1 MNEVTGTTSDLPD
14 RRRTGL
20 SPGLPP
26 EVSVAPAWTGPRVWI
41 LMWRKMGSVQSSSG
55 GAGQPVWTRA
65 LIGWHIVFWVLLGMT
80 LALSFLGHLGALRQ
94 TVFAGTVVVLGA
106 AYQFIGMPAIRSR
119 RALPSYAYRLVLI
132 ASLVVLIGIY
142 PQSVFLMFIGSAQ
155 IWLLCEDVREGI
167 GLSLLLVVGV
177 GTAQLW
183 SAGWGWTAFWEI
195 LPWMLVSLV
204 VSLLFGIWIEKVI
217 TQSQQRA
224 ELIEQ
229 LEAARDELAE
239 AHHSA
244 GVMAER
250 ERMAREIHDTLAQGM
265 TSIVMLAQTA
275 AVELQRGADASAR
288 LAAIEDTARENL
300 AEARALV
307 AAFTPVAL
315 SEATLTEVLRRQ
327 AERFAAETGVDVQV
341 SLDLPDD
348 EVAAL
353 PQAQQVV
360 LLRSAQEALANVR
373 KHARATQVLITLGLS
388 DDGVWIEIRDDGS
401 GFTPGAESAGF
412 GLNAMRG
419 RVEESGG
426 SVQVE
431 SAPGRGTRVQVLIP
445 AVQEDA

>member
-1 MNEVTGTTSDLPD
+1 MNGLTGTTSDLPD
-14 RRRTGL
+14 RRRTEL
-20 SPGLPP
+20 SR
-26 EVSVAPAWTGPRVWI
+26 APAWTGPRVWI
-41 LMWRKMGSVQSSSG
+41 LVWRKMGSVQSSHGS
-55 GAGQPVWTRA
+55 AGQPVWTRA
-65 LIGWHIVFWVLLGMT
+65 LVGWHIVFWVLLGMT
-80 LALSFLGHLGALRQ
+80 LALSFLGHLDALRQ
-94 TVFAGTVVVLGA
+94 SVFAGTVVVLAA
-106 AYQFIGMPAIRSR
+106 AYQFLGLPAIRSR
-119 RALPSYAYRLVLI
+119 RALPSYTYRLVLI
-132 ASLVVLIGIY
+132 ACLMVLIGIY
-142 PQSVFLMFIGSAQ
+142 PQSVFLMFIASAQ

-167 GLSLLLVVGV
+167 ALSLLLVLGV

-183 SAGWGWTAFWEI
+183 SAGWGWDAFWSI

-224 ELIEQ
+224 ELIDQ
-229 LEAARDELAE
+229 LESARDELAE

-265 TSIVMLAQTA
+265 TSIVMLAQA
-275 AVELQRGADASAR
+275 ASAELSRGGTPGAAAR

-341 SLDLPDD
+341 ELDLPDE

-373 KHARATQVLITLGLS
+373 KHAAATQVLITLGLS
-388 DDGVWIEIRDDGS
+388 DSGVWIEIRDDGS
-401 GFTPGAESAGF
+401 GFMPGSVSGGF

-426 SVQVE
+426 SVEVE

-445 AVQEDA
+445 AVQEGA

>member
-1 MNEVTGTTSDLPD
+1 MNDLIGTTSALSD

-20 SPGLPP
+20 SEGDRHD
-26 EVSVAPAWTGPRVWI
+26 PARTGPRVWI
-41 LMWRKMGSVQSSSG
+41 VVWRKMVAVESTSG
-55 GAGQPVWTRA
+55 TAGQPVWTRT
-65 LIGWHIVFWVLLGMT
+65 LVGWHIVFWVLLAMT
-80 LALSFLGHLGALRQ
+80 LGLSFLGNLSPTRQ
-94 TVFAGTVVVLGA
+94 TAYVGAVVVLA
-106 AYQFIGMPAIRSR
+106 VAYQFVGRPAIWSR
-119 RALPSYAYRLVLI
+119 RPVATYGYRLVLI
-132 ASLVVLIGIY
+132 ACLIVMIGIY
-142 PQSVFLMFIGSAQ
+142 PQAVFLMFIASAQ
-155 IWLLCEDVREGI
+155 IWLLCDNVREGAAF
-167 GLSLLLVVGV
+167 SLLGVVGV
-177 GTAQLW
+177 GAAQLW
-183 SAGWGWTAFWEI
+183 NAGWGWNQFWNI

-204 VSLLFGIWIEKVI
+204 VSLLLGIWIEKVI

-229 LEAARDELAE
+229 LESARDELAE

-265 TSIVMLAQTA
+265 TSIVMLAQA
-275 AVELQRGADASAR
+275 ASVELGRGGVEGATAR

-341 SLDLPDD
+341 SLDLPDSD
-348 EVAAL
+348 VAAL

-360 LLRSAQEALANVR
+360 LLRSAQEALANIR
-373 KHARATQVLITLGLS
+373 KHAGATQVRITLGLS
-388 DDGVWIEIRDDGS
+388 DGRVWIEIRDDGS
-401 GFTPGAESAGF
+401 GFAPTTVSNGF
-412 GLNAMRG
+412 GLAAMRG

-426 SVQVE
+426 SVEVE
-431 SAPGRGTRVQVLIP
+431 SEPGRGTRVQVLMP
-445 AVQEDA
+445 ATAQEDV

>member
-1 MNEVTGTTSDLPD
+1 
-14 RRRTGL
+14 
-20 SPGLPP
+20 
-26 EVSVAPAWTGPRVWI
+26 
-41 LMWRKMGSVQSSSG
+41 MGSVQNTRG
-55 GAGQPVWTRA
+55 GAGQPVWTRT
-65 LIGWHIVFWVLLGMT
+65 LVGWHIVFWVLLGMT
-80 LALSFLGHLGALRQ
+80 LALSFLGHLGTVRQ
-94 TVFAGTVVVLGA
+94 FAFAGTVVVLGA
-106 AYQFIGMPAIRSR
+106 AYQFIGLPAIRSR
-119 RALPSYAYRLVLI
+119 RALPSYVYRLVLI

-142 PQSVFLMFIGSAQ
+142 PQSVFLMFIASAQ
-155 IWLLCEDVREGI
+155 IWLLNEDIREGV
-167 GLSLLLVVGV
+167 GLSLLLVIGV

-183 SAGWGWTAFWEI
+183 SAGWGWAAFWNI

-204 VSLLFGIWIEKVI
+204 VSLLFGIWIERVI

-229 LEAARDELAE
+229 LESARDELAE

-265 TSIVMLAQTA
+265 TSIVMLSQA
-275 AVELQRGADASAR
+275 AAAELSQGGGAGVAAR

-373 KHARATQVLITLGLS
+373 KHAAATQVLITLGLS
-388 DDGVWIEIRDDGS
+388 DGGVWIEIRDDGS
-401 GFTPGAESAGF
+401 GFSPGVASAGF

-426 SVQVE
+426 TVQIE
-431 SAPGRGTRVQVLIP
+431 STPGHGTRVQVLIP
-445 AVQEDA
+445 AVQEDV

>member
-1 MNEVTGTTSDLPD
+1 MNEVTGMTPELPD

-20 SPGLPP
+20 SA
-26 EVSVAPAWTGPRVWI
+26 EVSAAPAWTGPRVWI

-80 LALSFLGHLGALRQ
+80 LALSFLGDLGAVRQ
-94 TVFAGTVVVLGA
+94 AVFAGTVVVLGA
-106 AYQFIGMPAIRSR
+106 AYQFIGLPAIRSR

-142 PQSVFLMFIGSAQ
+142 PQSVFLMFIASAQ

-315 SEATLTEVLRRQ
+315 SEATLAEVLRRQ

-401 GFTPGAESAGF
+401 GFTPGAEAPGF
-412 GLNAMRG
+412 GLTAMRG

>member
-1 MNEVTGTTSDLPD
+1 
-14 RRRTGL
+14 
-20 SPGLPP
+20 
-26 EVSVAPAWTGPRVWI
+26 
-41 LMWRKMGSVQSSSG
+41 
-55 GAGQPVWTRA
+55 
-65 LIGWHIVFWVLLGMT
+65 
-80 LALSFLGHLGALRQ
+80 
-94 TVFAGTVVVLGA
+94 
-106 AYQFIGMPAIRSR
+106 
-119 RALPSYAYRLVLI
+119 
-132 ASLVVLIGIY
+132 
-142 PQSVFLMFIGSAQ
+142 
-155 IWLLCEDVREGI
+155 
-167 GLSLLLVVGV
+167 
-177 GTAQLW
+177 
-183 SAGWGWTAFWEI
+183 
-195 LPWMLVSLV
+195 MLVSLV

-224 ELIEQ
+224 ELIDQ
-229 LEAARDELAE
+229 LESARDELAE

-265 TSIVMLAQTA
+265 TSIVMLSQA
-275 AVELQRGADASAR
+275 ALVELQRGGTDGAAAR

-315 SEATLTEVLRRQ
+315 SGATLTEVLRRQ

-341 SLDLPDD
+341 SLDLPDE

-353 PQAQQVV
+353 PQSQQVV

-373 KHARATQVLITLGLS
+373 KHAAATQVLITLGLS
-388 DDGVWIEIRDDGS
+388 DGGVWIEIRDDGS
-401 GFTPGAESAGF
+401 GFTPGDAEGGF

-426 SVQVE
+426 SVEVE

-445 AVQEDA
+445 AVQEDV

>member
-20 SPGLPP
+20 SPELS
-26 EVSVAPAWTGPRVWI
+26 EAPAWTGPRVWI

-80 LALSFLGHLGALRQ
+80 LALSFLGHLGAVRQ
-94 TVFAGTVVVLGA
+94 AVFAGTVVVLGA
-106 AYQFIGMPAIRSR
+106 AYQFIGLPAIRSR
-119 RALPSYAYRLVLI
+119 RRLPRYVYRLVLI

-167 GLSLLLVVGV
+167 GLSLLLVLGV

-265 TSIVMLAQTA
+265 TSIVMLAQAA
-275 AVELQRGADASAR
+275 AVELSRGADASAR

-401 GFTPGAESAGF
+401 GFTPGAESSGF

>member
-1 MNEVTGTTSDLPD
+1 MV
-14 RRRTGL
+14 R
-20 SPGLPP
+20 
-26 EVSVAPAWTGPRVWI
+26 PAWTGPRVWI
-41 LMWRKMGSVQSSSG
+41 LAWRMMGSVQSSRDS
-55 GAGQPVWTRA
+55 AGQPVWTRT

-80 LALSFLGHLGALRQ
+80 LALSFTGDLGATRQ
-94 TVFAGTVVVLGA
+94 AVYVGTVVLLGA
-106 AYQFIGMPAIRSR
+106 AYQFVGLPAVRSR
-119 RALPSYAYRLVLI
+119 RALPSYTYRLVLI
-132 ASLVVLIGIY
+132 ACLMVLIGIY
-142 PQSVFLMFIGSAQ
+142 PQSVFLMFIASAQ
-155 IWLLCEDVREGI
+155 IWLLCEDIREGV

-183 SAGWGWTAFWEI
+183 SAGWGWDAFWEI

-229 LEAARDELAE
+229 LESARDELAE

-265 TSIVMLAQTA
+265 TSIVMLAQAA
-275 AVELQRGADASAR
+275 AVELSRGGTDGAAAR

-341 SLDLPDD
+341 ALDLPDD

-373 KHARATQVLITLGLS
+373 KHAAATQVLITLGLS
-388 DDGVWIEIRDDGS
+388 DGRVWIEIRDDGS
-401 GFTPGAESAGF
+401 GFTPGSVSGGF
-412 GLNAMRG
+412 GLSAMRG

-426 SVQVE
+426 SVEVE
-431 SAPGRGTRVQVLIP
+431 SSPGHGTRVQVLIP

>member
-1 MNEVTGTTSDLPD
+1 MEQTRVVDEPIWM
-14 RRRTGL
+14 RT
-20 SPGLPP
+20 
-26 EVSVAPAWTGPRVWI
+26 
-41 LMWRKMGSVQSSSG
+41 
-55 GAGQPVWTRA
+55 
-65 LIGWHIVFWVLLGMT
+65 LIGWHIVFWVLL
-80 LALSFLGHLGALRQ
+80 ALTFAVSFSADLSTGRRIAY
-94 TVFAGTVVVLGA
+94 TSATVVAGA
-106 AYQFIGMPAIRSR
+106 AYQFLGLPAITSR
-119 RALPSYAYRLVLI
+119 RRLPSYSYRIVLI
-132 ASLVVLIGIY
+132 ACLMVLVALY
-142 PQSVFLMFIGSAQ
+142 PQAVFLMFIASAQ
-155 IWLLCEDVREGI
+155 MWLLCERVREAAAF
-167 GLSLLLVVGV
+167 SLLLVVGV
-177 GTAQLW
+177 GSAQLW
-183 SAGWGWTAFWEI
+183 SAGWGWDAFWSV
-195 LPWMLVSLV
+195 LPWMAVSLV
-204 VSLLFGIWIEKVI
+204 VSLLFGIWIERVI
-217 TQSQQRA
+217 TQSEQRA
-224 ELIEQ
+224 ELIRELQ
-229 LEAARDELAE
+229 SARDELAE

-275 AVELQRGADASAR
+275 AVELQRGGTDGAAAR

-341 SLDLPDD
+341 SLDLPDE

-373 KHARATQVLITLGLS
+373 KHAAATQVLITLGIS
-388 DDGVWIEIRDDGS
+388 DDGVWIEIRDDGT
-401 GFTPGAESAGF
+401 GFTPSTADAGY
-412 GLNAMRG
+412 GLAAMRG

-431 SAPGRGTRVQVLIP
+431 SAPGQGTRVQVLIP
-445 AVQEDA
+445 AEDA

>member
-1 MNEVTGTTSDLPD
+1 MSGLLRRGGLVLP
-14 RRRTGL
+14 GA
-20 SPGLPP
+20 
-26 EVSVAPAWTGPRVWI
+26 EEPAASAWRGPRLWI
-41 LMWRKMGSVQSSSG
+41 LVWRKMGSVQNTRG
-55 GAGQPVWTRA
+55 GAGQPVWTRT
-65 LIGWHIVFWVLLGMT
+65 LVGWHIVFWVLLGMT
-80 LALSFLGHLGALRQ
+80 LALSFLGHLGTVRQ
-94 TVFAGTVVVLGA
+94 FAFAGTVVVLGA
-106 AYQFIGMPAIRSR
+106 AYQFIGLPAIRSR
-119 RALPSYAYRLVLI
+119 RALPSYVYRLVLI

-142 PQSVFLMFIGSAQ
+142 PQSVFLMFIASAQ
-155 IWLLCEDVREGI
+155 IWLLNEDIREGV
-167 GLSLLLVVGV
+167 GLSLLLVIGV

-183 SAGWGWTAFWEI
+183 SAGWGWAAFWNI

-204 VSLLFGIWIEKVI
+204 VSLLFGIWIERVI

-229 LEAARDELAE
+229 LESARDELAE

-265 TSIVMLAQTA
+265 TSIVMLSQA
-275 AVELQRGADASAR
+275 AAAELSQGGGAGVAAR

-373 KHARATQVLITLGLS
+373 KHAAATQVLITLGLS
-388 DDGVWIEIRDDGS
+388 DGGVWIEIRDDGS
-401 GFTPGAESAGF
+401 GFSPGVASAGF

-426 SVQVE
+426 TVQIE
-431 SAPGRGTRVQVLIP
+431 STPGHGTRVQVLIP
-445 AVQEDA
+445 AVQEDV

>member
-1 MNEVTGTTSDLPD
+1 M
-14 RRRTGL
+14 
-20 SPGLPP
+20 
-26 EVSVAPAWTGPRVWI
+26 VAVENSR
-41 LMWRKMGSVQSSSG
+41 G

-65 LIGWHIVFWVLLGMT
+65 LVGWHIVFWVLLGMT
-80 LALSFLGHLGALRQ
+80 VGLSFLDERSASRQAVFVGA
-94 TVFAGTVVVLGA
+94 AVVLAA
-106 AYQFIGMPAIRSR
+106 AYQFVGLPAMRSR
-119 RALPSYAYRLVLI
+119 RRAPSYVYRLVLI
-132 ASLVVLIGIY
+132 AALSVMIGLY
-142 PQSVFLMFIGSAQ
+142 PESVFMLFIASAQ
-155 IWLLCEDVREGI
+155 IWLLCEDVREGAL
-167 GLSLLLVVGV
+167 LSLLLVTAVGA
-177 GTAQLW
+177 AQLW
-183 SAGWGWTAFWEI
+183 GAGWGWDAFWSI

-224 ELIEQ
+224 ELIDQ
-229 LEAARDELAE
+229 LESARDELAE

-265 TSIVMLAQTA
+265 TSIVMLSQA
-275 AVELQRGADASAR
+275 ALVELQRGGTDGAAAR

-315 SEATLTEVLRRQ
+315 SGATLTEVLRRQ

-341 SLDLPDD
+341 SLDLPAE

-353 PQAQQVV
+353 PQSQQVV

-373 KHARATQVLITLGLS
+373 KHAAATQVLITLGLS
-388 DDGVWIEIRDDGS
+388 DGGVWIEIRDDGS
-401 GFTPGAESAGF
+401 GFTPGDAEGGF

-426 SVQVE
+426 SVEVE

-445 AVQEDA
+445 AVQEDV

>member
-1 MNEVTGTTSDLPD
+1 MKQELGTTPAPVA
-14 RRRTGL
+14 RRRT
-20 SPGLPP
+20 
-26 EVSVAPAWTGPRVWI
+26 VSTWGVPRVWV
-41 LMWRKMGSVQSSSG
+41 LAWRKMVTVE
-55 GAGQPVWTRA
+55 ATKRVDQPVWTRT
-65 LIGWHIVFWVLLGMT
+65 LVGWHVVFWVLLATT
-80 LALSFLGHLGALRQ
+80 LAVSFTVDLSPVRRAFFVGA
-94 TVFAGTVVVLGA
+94 VVVLGA
-106 AYQFIGMPAIRSR
+106 AYQFIGLPAIRSR
-119 RALPSYAYRLVLI
+119 RRLPSHVYRLIMIACLMVLVG
-132 ASLVVLIGIY
+132 LF
-142 PQSVFLMFIGSAQ
+142 PQSVFLMFIVSAQ
-155 IWLLCEDVREGI
+155 IWLLGDDVREGAAF
-167 GLSLLLVVGV
+167 SVLLVIGV
-177 GTAQLW
+177 GAAQLW
-183 SAGWGWTAFWEI
+183 SAGWGWDTFWEV

-204 VSLLFGIWIEKVI
+204 VSLLFGIWIERVI
-217 TQSQQRA
+217 TQSEQRA

-229 LEAARDELAE
+229 LESARDELAE

-265 TSIVMLAQTA
+265 TSIVMLAQAA
-275 AVELQRGADASAR
+275 AVELQRGGTDGAAAR

-315 SEATLTEVLRRQ
+315 SEATLTEVLRRL

-341 SLDLPDD
+341 SLDLPDE

-360 LLRSAQEALANVR
+360 LLRAAQEALANVR

-388 DDGVWIEIRDDGS
+388 DGRVWIEIRDDGS
-401 GFTPGAESAGF
+401 GFAPATVSGGF
-412 GLNAMRG
+412 GLAAMRG

-431 SAPGRGTRVQVLIP
+431 SAPGRGTKVQVLMP
-445 AVQEDA
+445 VQEDA

>member
-1 MNEVTGTTSDLPD
+1 VETPKVRVDEPIWV
-14 RRRTGL
+14 RTL
-20 SPGLPP
+20 
-26 EVSVAPAWTGPRVWI
+26 V
-41 LMWRKMGSVQSSSG
+41 
-55 GAGQPVWTRA
+55 
-65 LIGWHIVFWVLLGMT
+65 GWHAVFWVLLGMT
-80 LALSFLGHLGALRQ
+80 LVVSFSADFGTARRIVYTGTILLLGA
-94 TVFAGTVVVLGA
+94 T
-106 AYQFIGMPAIRSR
+106 YQFVGRSAITSR
-119 RALPSYAYRLVLI
+119 RRLPSYLYRI
-132 ASLVVLIGIY
+132 VLIGCLMVLVGLF
-142 PQSVFLMFIGSAQ
+142 PQSVFLLFIASAQ
-155 IWLLCEDVREGI
+155 IWLLSEDVREGAAM
-167 GLSLLLVVGV
+167 SVLLVTGV
-177 GTAQLW
+177 GSAQLW
-183 SAGWGWTAFWEI
+183 SAGGGWDAFWSI
-195 LPWMLVSLV
+195 LPWMAVSLV
-204 VSLLFGIWIEKVI
+204 VSLLFGIWIERVI
-217 TQSQQRA
+217 TQSEQRA

-229 LEAARDELAE
+229 LESTRDALAE

-265 TSIVMLAQTA
+265 TSIVMLAQAA
-275 AVELQRGADASAR
+275 AVELQRGGADGAAAR

-341 SLDLPDD
+341 SLDLPDE

-373 KHARATQVLITLGLS
+373 KHAGATQVQITLGLS

-401 GFTPGAESAGF
+401 GFTPGAAPAGF
-412 GLNAMRG
+412 GLAAMRG

-445 AVQEDA
+445 AEDV

>member
-20 SPGLPP
+20 SPELS
-26 EVSVAPAWTGPRVWI
+26 EAPAWTGPRVWI

-80 LALSFLGHLGALRQ
+80 LALSFLGHLGAVRQ
-94 TVFAGTVVVLGA
+94 AVFAGTVVVLGA
-106 AYQFIGMPAIRSR
+106 AYQFIGLPAIRSR
-119 RALPSYAYRLVLI
+119 RRLPRYAYRLVLI

-167 GLSLLLVVGV
+167 GLSLLLVLGV

-265 TSIVMLAQTA
+265 TSIVMLAQAA
-275 AVELQRGADASAR
+275 AVELSRGADASAR

-401 GFTPGAESAGF
+401 GFTPGAESSGF

>member
-1 MNEVTGTTSDLPD
+1 MNGLLSLPERQDAEEPGT
-14 RRRTGL
+14 
-20 SPGLPP
+20 
-26 EVSVAPAWTGPRVWI
+26 PAWSGPRLWI
-41 LMWRKMGSVQSSSG
+41 LVWRKMGSVQNSRG
-55 GAGQPVWTRA
+55 GAGQPVWTRT

-80 LALSFLGHLGALRQ
+80 LALSFLGHLGAVRQ
-94 TVFAGTVVVLGA
+94 TAFAGTVLVLAA
-106 AYQFIGMPAIRSR
+106 AYQFIGLPATRSR
-119 RALPSYAYRLVLI
+119 RPLPSYTYRLVLI
-132 ASLVVLIGIY
+132 ACLVALIGIY
-142 PQSVFLMFIGSAQ
+142 PQSVFLMFIASAQ
-155 IWLLCEDVREGI
+155 IWLLCGDVREGI
-167 GLSLLLVVGV
+167 GLSLLLVIGV

-183 SAGWGWTAFWEI
+183 SAGWGWVAFWEI

-224 ELIEQ
+224 DLIDQ
-229 LEAARDELAE
+229 LESARDELAE

-265 TSIVMLAQTA
+265 TSIVMLAQA
-275 AVELQRGADASAR
+275 AAAEISQGGSPAAR

-315 SEATLTEVLRRQ
+315 SEAPLTEVLRRQ

-373 KHARATQVLITLGLS
+373 KHAAATQVLITLGLS
-388 DDGVWIEIRDDGS
+388 DGGVWIEIRDDGT
-401 GFTPGAESAGF
+401 GFTPGSESGGF

-431 SAPGRGTRVQVLIP
+431 SSPGRGTRVQVLIP

>member
-1 MNEVTGTTSDLPD
+1 MVLV
-14 RRRTGL
+14 GL
-20 SPGLPP
+20 
-26 EVSVAPAWTGPRVWI
+26 
-41 LMWRKMGSVQSSSG
+41 
-55 GAGQPVWTRA
+55 
-65 LIGWHIVFWVLLGMT
+65 
-80 LALSFLGHLGALRQ
+80 
-94 TVFAGTVVVLGA
+94 
-106 AYQFIGMPAIRSR
+106 
-119 RALPSYAYRLVLI
+119 
-132 ASLVVLIGIY
+132 Y
-142 PQSVFLMFIGSAQ
+142 PQAVFLMFIATAQ
-155 IWLLCEDVREGI
+155 IWLLCDNVRESA
-167 GLSLLLVVGV
+167 GLSLLLVFGV
-177 GTAQLW
+177 GAAQLW
-183 SAGWGWTAFWEI
+183 GAGWGWDAFWEI

-204 VSLLFGIWIEKVI
+204 VSLLLGIWIEKVI

-224 ELIEQ
+224 VLIEQ
-229 LEAARDELAE
+229 LESARDELAE

-275 AVELQRGADASAR
+275 SVELQRGGTDGAAAR

-327 AERFAAETGVDVQV
+327 GERFAAETGVDVQV
-341 SLDLPDD
+341 SLDLPDE

-373 KHARATQVLITLGLS
+373 KHARATQVRITLGLS
-388 DDGVWIEIRDDGS
+388 DGGVWIEISDDGS
-401 GFTPGAESAGF
+401 GFTPAAVSAGF

-431 SAPGRGTRVQVLIP
+431 SSPGHGTRIQVLIP
-445 AVQEDA
+445 AGEDA